1 MAFDQKLA
9 INIAAQVTG
18 SDKIQG
24 LTKDVTALR
33 GSAQGIES
41 AFSAAGNAIKGLAAA
56 FSVQQVFSFTKG
68 LIDLGDE
75 LKATSEKFGISASML
90 SKFKTAAEL
99 SDVSFETLSGGIK
112 KLSVAMVEANTK
124 GGDAAKAFT
133 QIGVSIK
140 NSDGSLKTNSQLLLD
155 IADKFSK
162 TEDGARKAAAS
173 VAIFGKSGTDLIP
186 FLNQGSAALQ
196 EFGINIDDDFSDKA
210 DAFND
215 NLTKITVNFKNLAV
229 AATKELLP
237 ALVDVTGAI
246 AEMGAKQQARGFG
259 AFETL
264 GEAIK
269 KFSMVWYGASKLIS
283 AGTNVI
289 IYSLNRASLEAKFA
303 YEQITDYLSTTTNKA
318 FSKSSDTAG
327 IQSEYIKREELRRK
341 AFESSKQGLGMALD
355 DVMKEDGKDI
365 QEFYSKLY
373 NKIDSGAKSSRVSD
387 TLGFNFK
394 DESGAKSA
402 KEKEKN
408 IARGID
414 SINTLISKENE
425 LTEALYLQ
433 AKAQEK
439 TYGAG
444 AQAAIENYVQQ
455 ASEGGKMMYAVF
467 TQAFS
472 QIEDAL
478 TNFVK
483 TGKLN
488 FKELTDFI
496 STELIRISIRQSIIA
511 PLLGSFSGL
520 LSGAIGSGISD
531 GVAGTGSTLGNDYSG
546 GLGTMPIKSF
556 AIGGIMTSKGSLPL
570 NTYASGGIAYSP
582 QVSIF
587 GEGSTPEAYVPLPDG
602 RRIPVNMKGGGSSS
616 NNVSVSVNIN
626 QSTGE
631 SDVQSQTT
639 FGQRLG
645 VAIQNAV
652 KQELIMQRRP
662 GGYLT

>member
-41 AFSAAGNAIKGLAAA
+41 AFGAAGNAIKGLAAA
-56 FSVQQVFSFTKG
+56 FGVQQVLSFTKG

-112 KLSVAMVEANTK
+112 KLSVAMIEANTK
-124 GGDAAKAFT
+124 GGEAAKAFT

-140 NSDGSLKTNSQLLLD
+140 NSDGTLKTNSQLLLD

-196 EFGINIDDDFSDKA
+196 EFGLNIDDDFAAKA
-210 DAFND
+210 DNFND
-215 NLTKITVNFKNLAV
+215 NITKITVNFKNFAV
-229 AATKELLP
+229 SAVKDLLP
-237 ALVDVTGAI
+237 ALNDVTGAL
-246 AEMGAKQQARGFG
+246 AEMGAKKGSSGFG
-259 AFETL
+259 FFESL

-269 KFSMVWYGASKLIS
+269 KFSLVWYGAAKSID
-283 AGTNVI
+283 AGTNLMS
-289 IYSLNRASLEAKFA
+289 YGLSRAVLEAKYA
-303 YEQITDYLSTTTNKA
+303 YEQISNYISTTTKKA

-327 IQSEYIKREELRRK
+327 IQSEYVKREELRRK

-355 DVMKEDGKDI
+355 DVMKQDGKDI
-365 QEFYSKLY
+365 VEYFSKLY
-373 NKIDSGAKSSRVSD
+373 NKLESGAKPSRISD
-387 TLGFNFK
+387 AAGFNFK
-394 DESGAKSA
+394 DEAGAKDA
-402 KEKEKN
+402 KEKEKGVQ
-408 IARGID
+408 RFID
-414 SINTLISKENE
+414 SLNSQIGKENE
-425 LTEALYLQ
+425 LTKALKDQYVEF
-433 AKAQEK
+433 EK
-439 TYGAG
+439 MYGPAG
-444 AQAAIENYVQQ
+444 IQSAIDTYVQH
-455 ASEGGKMMYAVF
+455 AAESGTMMKNLF
-467 TQAFS
+467 TQAFL

-478 TNFVK
+478 TSFVK

-496 STELIRISIRQSIIA
+496 STELIRISIRQSIIS
-511 PLLGSFSGL
+511 PLLGSLTGFLG
-520 LSGAIGSGISD
+520 GAIG
-531 GVAGTGSTLGNDYSG
+531 AGGDQVIPDG
-546 GLGTMPIKSF
+546 GLPVNMAANGD
-556 AIGGIMTSKGSLPL
+556 IMTKDGPL
-570 NTYASGGIAYSP
+570 ELKKYARGGIANSP
-582 QVSIF
+582 QLSIF

-602 RRIPVNMKGGGSSS
+602 RRIPVNMKGGGNSS

-631 SDVQSQTT
+631 TDVQSQSM
-639 FGQRLG
+639 FGQKLG